1 MEAAGLALGVAGL
14 AGLFS
19 ACASCYQLVRRGADL
34 GKDHKILETKFN
46 NQELRLL
53 SGGKACGLVGTD
65 IEYDTRLDEPVL
77 RARIQATLECIK
89 ELFQDEAELKKRF
102 GLKPSKNNL
111 KVKTSAL
118 LSLRSSSQVIARPS
132 FFFWKKQQ
140 RTTRLRDDAAWA
152 ISDRAKFAEL
162 VQHLKDFNDDLES
175 MTRALGDI
183 PQKQRQI
190 VELEIS
196 EIADLET
203 LEEIALA
210 SQDDEDIISDTVSL
224 RLSSIR
230 SGSIWTSNSTRDT
243 TSFKTAPTSIPAAI
257 DETLNSNPLTFEPAE
272 ITAPLTKAP
281 PLKSYKCCV
290 VGDLASQKTRLLSSF
305 TLGHLPDRYIPT
317 IFEDYTVDCRL
328 DGFDL
333 QLQLFDTSGQEEYER
348 LRPLAYVR
356 AHVVL
361 LCFRADEPTP
371 ETKEGILRKWSPE
384 IRKSCP
390 DAPVVLVGLKCE
402 SEEVE
407 EEKGVEEVGVEKSE
421 GGGKEE
427 EEAEHDFVPL
437 SITANIGALRYFFC
451 DPEWGFGVDEL
462 FEYVSGTNQ
471 GDGNDDQT
479 KLTSMQALRAAVYF
493 NKRLSGPPPTS
504 LWTPRS
510 ISYSWR
516 EPSSPSDR

>member
-19 ACASCYQLVRRGADL
+19 ACASCYQLIRRGADL
-34 GKDHKILETKFN
+34 GKDYKILETKFN

-53 SGGKACGLVGTD
+53 SWGKACGLVGTD

-89 ELFQDEAELKKRF
+89 ELFQDEVELKKRF

-111 KVKTSAL
+111 KIKTSTL
-118 LSLRSSSQVIARPS
+118 LSLRSSSKAVARPS

-140 RTTRLRDDAAWA
+140 RTTRLWDAAAWA

-183 PQKQRQI
+183 PQKQRRI

-230 SGSIWTSNSTRDT
+230 SGSIWTGSSTRDT
-243 TSFKTAPTSIPAAI
+243 TSFKTALTSIPATI
-257 DETLNSNPLTFEPAE
+257 DETLNFNTFTFDPAE
-272 ITAPLTKAP
+272 ITAPLTKP
-281 PLKSYKCCV
+281 PALKSYKCVV

-317 IFEDYTVDCRL
+317 VFEGYTVDCRL

-333 QLQLFDTSGQEEYER
+333 QLQLYDTSGQEDYER

-361 LCFRADEPTP
+361 LCFRADEPTL
-371 ETKEGILRKWSPE
+371 ETKEGILRRWSPE
-384 IRKSCP
+384 IRRTCP

-402 SEEVE
+402 EGDVG
-407 EEKGVEEVGVEKSE
+407 EEKTEEVGTEKGE
-421 GGGKEE
+421 GEGEEKEE
-427 EEAEHDFVPL
+427 EHEFVPL
-437 SITANIGALRYFFC
+437 SITADIGAPKYFFC
-451 DPEWGFGVDEL
+451 DPESGFGVDEL
-462 FEYVSGTNQ
+462 FEYV
-471 GDGNDDQT
+471 GDRT
-479 KLTSMQALRAAVYF
+479 
-493 NKRLSGPPPTS
+493 
-504 LWTPRS
+504 
-510 ISYSWR
+510 
-516 EPSSPSDR
+516 